1 MKSNA
6 IHQALFGLIG
16 LAALGAGLALATA
29 VPTTGTTTTAT
40 PAVMT
45 DTMTGATPYVTY
57 SKAAFDAA
65 AGKQRVLFFAASW
78 CPNCRA
84 ADKDINAKL
93 KTIPASV
100 EIFKTDYDTETA
112 LKTQYGVTHQ
122 HTFVYVDKAGKAL
135 KTWAG
140 GGTAEILANIKA
152 VTK

>member
-1 MKSNA
+1 MKK
-6 IHQALFGLIG
+6 ILFGLIG

-29 VPTTGTTTTAT
+29 VPTTETTPSAAT
-40 PAVMT
+40 MSDGMKDAT
-45 DTMTGATPYVTY
+45 RAATPYVTY
-57 SKAAFDAA
+57 TKAAFDAA

-93 KTIPASV
+93 KTIPGAV
-100 EIFKTDYDTETA
+100 VIFKTDYDTETA
-112 LKTQYGVTHQ
+112 LKTKYGITHQ

-140 GGTAEILANIKA
+140 GGTAEILANVKA
-152 VTK
+152 TTR